1 MTLPLALLSCA
12 KQPFIAA
19 IIPRLF
25 VILFRYSQ
33 PILIKQ
39 SIRHV
44 TVSSASSVAGND
56 GYWLV
61 LYAVVVYT
69 GLAVRPTMSGG
80 PLVSPASVC
89 SMHMLIARSIRYRQA
104 YMSTASIALS

>member
-1 MTLPLALLSCA
+1 MTLPLALLRCA

-44 TVSSASSVAGND
+44 TVSSASSVSEND

-69 GLAVRPTMSGG
+69 GLAVRPTMSGS
-80 PLVSPASVC
+80 LVSASVY
-89 SMHMLIARSIRYRQA
+89 SMHILITRSIRYRQA
-104 YMSTASIALS
+104 YMNTASIALS